1 MCHQIDAGTAS
12 PEELVCHFI
21 IDAKLLSQV
30 VCSVSYALFKLF
42 VLSLVLAYLDIPTH
56 ELSAKA
62 GVLSTAAN
70 GLTEFFLI
78 NGHGDHL
85 VFLIKAD
92 RADNGRLESIYYK
105 DRRVI
110 TPTDNINLF
119 IIKLTHN
126 VFDACSTQTNTCAYW
141 IYFVVITRYGNLSA
155 VSGLPG
161 DSSQLDRIIG
171 NLCYLGFKQTTHK
184 VRMATGKNDLRTAC
198 LVFNSYHVYADT
210 ITDVVFLSND
220 TFTRRNTTFKFSKVD
235 HDITLFKATH
245 RATDDITSA
254 VLILFINHF
263 LLSHAQTLH
272 HGLLGSLSGNTTK
285 VLRSDIE

>member
-1 MCHQIDAGTAS
+1 MSG
-12 PEELVCHFI
+12 
-21 IDAKLLSQV
+21 
-30 VCSVSYALFKLF
+30 VSYALFKLF
-42 VLSLVLAYLDIPTH
+42 VLSLVLANLDIPTH
-56 ELSAKA
+56 ELSTEA
-62 GVLSTAAN
+62 GILATAAN

-92 RADNGRLESIYYK
+92 RADNGRLESIYHK
-105 DRRVI
+105 DSGII
-110 TPTDNINLF
+110 TPTDDIHLF

-141 IYFVVITRYGNLSA
+141 IYFVVITGYGNLSA
-155 VSGLPG
+155 VSGLTG
-161 DSSQLDRIIG
+161 DSTQLDRIIG
-171 NLCYLGFKQTTHK
+171 NLCYLGFKETTHK
-184 VRMATGKNDLRTAC
+184 VRVATGKNNLRTTC
-198 LVFNSYHVYADT
+198 LVFNSYNVYANT

-220 TFTRRNTTFKFSKVD
+220 TFTRRNTAFKFAEVN

-245 RATDDITSA
+245 RTTDDITSA

-285 VLRSDIE
+285 VLRSDVE